1 MASFLYTF
9 TYKGHTVEYRI
20 MAPSKSLANRIAR
33 QQERAW
39 RLAVE
44 FHLKEKLSWN

>member
-1 MASFLYTF
+1 MALFLFTF
-9 TYKGHTVEYRI
+9 TYKGFTVEYRI
-20 MAPSKSLANRIAR
+20 TAPSKSLANRIAR

-44 FHLKEKLSWN
+44 FHLKEQAS